1 VTFTRWAARRLL
13 LALPVIAGITVL
25 TFFLIHLAPGDPL
38 YLLAGD
44 GGSPAYYAEMR
55 AKFALDRPLPEQF
68 ATYARAL
75 VSGDFGYSFT
85 YEAPVIEVLTRY
97 APASVLLGATALA
110 LSVFGGALLATLSVM
125 HRSPVL
131 DSAIRAGSAL
141 MYSAPVYW
149 TGQVLILV
157 VAVKAGLLP
166 VGGLTTARETLS
178 GAALVIDVL
187 QHLILPAVT
196 LAVPFMA
203 VIARVARAA
212 LIDVMEDTF
221 ICAARARGLSP
232 RQLLFR
238 HAWPQATASVMTLA
252 GQYAPQIIGGAAFTE
267 YLFGW
272 PGLGNVVLHAALH
285 RDYPLV
291 TSAFLFIS
299 IAVVFCNAAADAVC
313 AWLDPR
319 VRLA

>member
-1 VTFTRWAARRLL
+1 MNAAHPSTLAWLAGRLL

-85 YEAPVIEVLTRY
+85 YEAPVLEVVTRY
-97 APASVLLGATALA
+97 APATVLLGTTALA
-110 LSVFGGALLATLSVM
+110 LSALGGAFLASISVM
-125 HRSPVL
+125 QRSPLL
-131 DSAIRAGSAL
+131 DGAIRVASAL

-149 TGQVLILV
+149 TGQVLILL

-178 GAALVIDVL
+178 GATLAVDVL
-187 QHLILPAVT
+187 QHLVLPAVT
-196 LAVPFMA
+196 LAIPFMA
-203 VIARVARAA
+203 VIAQHAGDRRLEHEGVAE
-212 LIDVMEDTF
+212 V
-221 ICAARARGLSP
+221 AARHQPG
-232 RQLLFR
+232 
-238 HAWPQATASVMTLA
+238 
-252 GQYAPQIIGGAAFTE
+252 IGGK
-267 YLFGW
+267 L
-272 PGLGNVVLHAALH
+272 
-285 RDYPLV
+285 RQ
-291 TSAFLFIS
+291 
-299 IAVVFCNAAADAVC
+299 
-313 AWLDPR
+313 
-319 VRLA
+319 

>member
-1 VTFTRWAARRLL
+1 MTLTRWAARRLM
-13 LALPVIAGITVL
+13 LALPVIIGITVL

-44 GGSPAYYAEMR
+44 GGSPGYYAEMR
-55 AKFALDRPLPEQF
+55 AKFALDRPLAEQF
-68 ATYARAL
+68 GTYARAT
-75 VSGDFGYSFT
+75 VTGDLGYSFT
-85 YEAPVIEVLTRY
+85 YEAPVVEVLTRY
-97 APASVLLGATALA
+97 APASALLGATALA
-110 LSVFGGALLATLSVM
+110 LSALGGALLASIAVM
-125 HRSPVL
+125 QRSPML
-131 DSAIRAGSAL
+131 DGAIRAASAL

-149 TGQVLILV
+149 TGQVLILL

-166 VGGLTTARETLS
+166 VGGVTTARETLS

-187 QHLILPAVT
+187 RHLILPAVT

-212 LIDVMEDTF
+212 LIEAMDDTF
-221 ICAARARGLSP
+221 IRAARARGLSP

-238 HAWPQATASVMTLA
+238 HAWPQATASVVTLV
-252 GQYAPQIIGGAAFTE
+252 GQHAPQIIGGAAFTE

-291 TSAFLFIS
+291 TSAFLLIS

>member
-1 VTFTRWAARRLL
+1 MTLTRWAARRMV
-13 LALPVIAGITVL
+13 LALPVIAGITAL
-25 TFFLIHLAPGDPL
+25 TFVLVHLAPGDPL

-55 AKFALDRPLPEQF
+55 VKFALDRPLTEQF
-68 ATYARAL
+68 ATYTRAI

-85 YEAPVIEVLTRY
+85 YHAPVLEVLTRY

-110 LSVFGGALLATLSVM
+110 LSALGGGLLASISALR
-125 HRSPVL
+125 RSPAL
-131 DSAIRAGSAL
+131 DAAIRAAAAL

-149 TGQVLILV
+149 TGQVLILAI
-157 VAVKAGLLP
+157 AVKAGLLP
-166 VGGLTTARETLS
+166 VGGMTTARETLS
-178 GAALVIDVL
+178 GAALMLDVL
-187 QHLILPAVT
+187 KHLLLPAVT

-212 LIDVMEDTF
+212 LLDALDDTSTR
-221 ICAARARGLSP
+221 AACARGLSP
-232 RQLLFR
+232 RQLLWR
-238 HAWPQATASVMTLA
+238 HAWPQAAAPVVTLV
-252 GQYAPQIIGGAAFTE
+252 GQHAPQIVGGAAFTE

-299 IAVVFCNAAADAVC
+299 IAVVVCNAAADAVC